1 MVLFERGRWDLT
13 YAINRIIKSKVSTR
27 ELFYCASDFQW
38 LFFENDDFSNLKIYI
53 FLHFLSNHPE
63 AFRMF
68 SAVDLEQIAQIEI
81 FI

>member
-1 MVLFERGRWDLT
+1 MSYSIVQ
-13 YAINRIIKSKVSTR
+13 AIFNG
-27 ELFYCASDFQW
+27 F
-38 LFFENDDFSNLKIYI
+38 FFENDDFSNLKIYI

-68 SAVDLEQIAQIEI
+68 SAVDLEQIAQIKI